1 MALTGLRGRRSHL
14 KSEDA
19 RSLYPTMLC
28 TRRKASRKLLCPHDV
43 DDKLI
48 LLGCLFHALRC
59 LPLPPVTFLLKNCSA
74 CCLA

>member
-28 TRRKASRKLLCPHDV
+28 TGRKASRKLLCPHDV

-48 LLGCLFHALRC
+48 LLECLFPRPALSA
-59 LPLPPVTFLLKNCSA
+59 PPSGDV
-74 CCLA
+74 LAL